1 MTDKNTIE
9 LNGKI
14 YDSTSGKVL
23 ATQPAKSKKPSHKAS
38 ANAGTVHHKTQRPKT
53 LMRSVVKRPRFTQKR
68 LLPAKTLNKSG
79 VKPVLPTKIDK
90 DRVSRAKDVPMSKLV
105 SRFNGLADRATL
117 VKKTAVIS
125 VKTAPADNISFHNSA
140 PVNMESIPK
149 DIFMAA
155 LSRAE
160 SHKEKPLPKAKLH
173 HKAAKKLG
181 VSNKIFAVSSATF
194 SAVLLFAF
202 FAYQNIPNTAFRL
215 AASRAGV
222 QASLPSYKPAGFA
235 KSGQTESAPGQISV
249 KFTSNSDNRSFTVT
263 QRASKWNSSSLLE
276 DYVAINRRN
285 YQSLQVGSKTI
296 YLYGDSNATWVDGNT
311 WFKIEGN
318 SNLSTQQLLS
328 IAKSM

>member
-23 ATQPAKSKKPSHKAS
+23 ASHIAKINKPSHKTS
-38 ANAGTVHHKTQRPKT
+38 ANAETVHRKTQRPKT
-53 LMRSVVKRPRFTQKR
+53 LMRSIVKKPRFTQKR
-68 LLPAKTLNKSG
+68 LLPAKTLHKS
-79 VKPVLPTKIDK
+79 VFKAVLPAKIDE
-90 DRVSRAKDVPMSKLV
+90 DRVNRAKDVPLSKLV
-105 SRFNGLADRATL
+105 SRFNGLSDRPTL

-125 VKTAPADNISFHNSA
+125 VKSEPTENISFHNSA
-140 PVNMESIPK
+140 PVNIESIPK

-155 LSRAE
+155 LSRSE
-160 SHKEKPLPKAKLH
+160 SHKEKPLSKAKLH

-181 VSNKIFAVSSATF
+181 VTNKIFAVSSATF
-194 SAVLLFAF
+194 SALLLFGF
-202 FAYQNIPNTAFRL
+202 FAYQNIPNAAFRL

-235 KSGQTESAPGQISV
+235 VSGQTQSTPGQISV
-249 KFTSNSDNRSFTVT
+249 KFASNSDNRSFTVT

-285 YQSLQVGSKTI
+285 YQSLQIGSKTI

-311 WFKIEGN
+311 WYKIEGN
-318 SNLSTQQLLS
+318 SNLSSQQLLN